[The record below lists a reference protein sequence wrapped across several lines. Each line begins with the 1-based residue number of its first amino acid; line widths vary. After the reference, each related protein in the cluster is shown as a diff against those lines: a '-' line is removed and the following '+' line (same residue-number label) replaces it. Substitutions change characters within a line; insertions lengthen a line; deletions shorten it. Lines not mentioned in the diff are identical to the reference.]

1 MNPARMSRIEI
12 VMHLQAVDLFRSCA
26 ATDVVRLAQI
36 AEPSTL
42 AAEEVV
48 FRPTEPSRA
57 LYTVVSG
64 RVVVEGP
71 QANRREVGPRSSFGV
86 REILSGR
93 QRRSRAEALEESL
106 ILSIEAEDFFDLL
119 SNNID
124 IVKALFREILDE
136 AAAEPADTGLQR
148 TADLLESAVGRTSDA
163 LANVEQDGEPEGVEA
178 THSFSELRV
187 ERGA

>member
-1 MNPARMSRIEI
+1 
-12 VMHLQAVDLFRSCA
+12 MHLQAVDLFRSCA

-36 AEPSTL
+36 AEPSIL
-42 AAEEVV
+42 AADEMV

-71 QANRREVGPRSSFGV
+71 QAQRREVGPRGSFGV

-93 QRRSRAEALEESL
+93 QRRSRAEAVEESL

-136 AAAEPADTGLQR
+136 VAGEVEPSELVR
-148 TADLLESAVGRTSDA
+148 SAGAQVHRDRTSDDGA
-163 LANVEQDGEPEGVEA
+163 VEPASSGATNRDLQPTDEASTYPE
-178 THSFSELRV
+178 FQV

>member
-1 MNPARMSRIEI
+1 MSRIEI

-42 AAEEVV
+42 AGEEVV

-71 QANRREVGPRSSFGV
+71 QAQRREVGPRGSFGV

-93 QRRSRAEALEESL
+93 QRRSRAEAVEDSL

-136 AAAEPADTGLQR
+136 AAMEPGEAGPDRVAVSLDSR
-148 TADLLESAVGRTSDA
+148 AKPAASDAREESA
-163 LANVEQDGEPEGVEA
+163 PEA
-178 THSFSELRV
+178 ADSAPPYTELRV
-187 ERGA
+187 ERGARG

>member
-36 AEPSTL
+36 AEPATL
-42 AAEEVV
+42 AVDEVV

-64 RVVVEGP
+64 RVGVEGP
-71 QANRREVGPRSSFGV
+71 NAHRREVGPRSSFGV

-93 QRRSRAEALEESL
+93 QRMSRAEALEESL
-106 ILSIEAEDFFDLL
+106 ILSIEADDFFDLL

-136 AAAEPADTGLQR
+136 AALPPA
-148 TADLLESAVGRTSDA
+148 SSDPSR
-163 LANVEQDGEPEGVEA
+163 LEA
-178 THSFSELRV
+178 TTDGGGESGEASPSYPELRV